1 MTRIILNTKDP
12 QEFAKLTAA
21 QMEMWFSQKLE
32 PGNPLF
38 DSRGY
43 LEISG
48 AIDRTAFEAALSRVI
63 QDARSLH
70 LRFVET
76 PTGPMQFECAPASS
90 GLDFIDVSNE
100 ADPFSACWNIM
111 QIESNTAYDLLSGK
125 LFSQMLFKLGDERH
139 IWYQRYHHIV
149 MDGASIPLV
158 TRRVAQIYTAL
169 MRRQPVPD
177 AGFGAIDLMTDGDRS
192 YRSSSRYANDR
203 RYWQDYADTL
213 PAPETLA
220 GKTPHAS
227 GFFRRE
233 STPLPLAFTAQLD
246 RIETQIGK
254 WPLVLT
260 AIVAAYLY
268 RTSNGRITVFDFPV
282 SARTKETRTLPGMF
296 ANILPMRLP
305 MTPQMSLVELT
316 RHVSTEVFSHMKHQQ
331 FRVKEIKQLRGAVTA
346 PVFGPR
352 INIVPFD
359 NRWEFGESR
368 ATLHAL
374 ANGLVNDFAVTVTG
388 DPRDPGC
395 TLHVDGNAELY
406 DAASVQAHRTRL
418 LHFIET
424 ALAHPDQP
432 IGQIDLL
439 DADERRLLLQTWN
452 ATDAA
457 YPAHRCIHELVEAQA
472 RQTPE
477 AVAIVADH
485 EQLSYAALNARANRL
500 AHYLVELG
508 VGPDTPVAV
517 CAERSIAMVVALL
530 AVFKAGGAYLSIDPA
545 YSGARLAHI
554 LDDAAP
560 AVVLVDPVGRQAL
573 ADLPSATSTL
583 VDIGFASP
591 SWASRSADNLLPLA
605 RGLTSRHLAY
615 VIYTSGSTGTP
626 KGVMVE
632 HRQLANLVTWHI
644 TRFGLHA
651 GSRVPATASLAFDA
665 SVWEIWPALCAGA
678 ALLLPPAGLASDA
691 AALLAWWRRQS
702 MDCAFLVTPLALLAM
717 QSGLPHGLKSLLI
730 GGDRVTTLPAGLPPS
745 LRIVNNYG
753 PTETTVVATS
763 GELVP
768 SSGDVVHSIGKPIAN
783 TRIYLLDDAQAPVPM
798 GTVGELYIGGAG
810 VARGYLNRPELT
822 AQRFLPDPF
831 ARAAGESEARMYRT
845 GDLARYLPDGNIV
858 FLGRNDDQ
866 VKIRGFRIEPG
877 EIEAH
882 LAMHDAVREAIVLAR
897 PDAAG
902 NARLLAYVTLDDAAP
917 RAEHAE
923 LVRQLREH
931 LAARLPDYMVP
942 AAFVV
947 LDALPLTSN
956 GKLDRRALPA
966 PDDDAFAQAQYEAPQ
981 GEIERTVAALWSE
994 LLGIERIGRHDNFF
1008 ALGGHSLIAVQ
1019 LIERLRQ
1026 IGLTLAIRDLFEQPA
1041 LAALSATLGQSREV
1055 VVPENRLG
1063 PDTQAITPDLLP
1075 LADLSQDDIDRIV
1088 TQVPGGIANIQDIY
1102 ALSPLQDGILFHHV
1116 LSTQGD
1122 PYLLS
1127 AHLAF
1132 ADRAA
1137 LDRYLQAMDCLVERH
1152 DTLRTA
1158 VLWEGLGSPVQVV
1171 LRRAHLDVTELAPDD
1186 GACAAEQLPDHIHPG
1201 RYRMDLTQAPLL
1213 RFVIAEA
1220 TEGRWHAMMLLHHLV
1235 GDHSTLAILNE
1246 EVQATLAGQLH
1257 RLPAPQPYR
1266 NLVAHA
1272 RLGMPASAHEAF
1284 FSEMLNDV
1292 DAPTLPFGLTLQ
1304 HDDMAPVYDARRTM
1318 PGTLD
1323 ARLRTLSKT
1332 VGVSLATLCHLAWAL
1347 VLARTS
1353 GQRRVVFGTVLFGR
1367 MAAGAGA
1374 DRTMGLYINT
1384 LPLRI
1389 DIDATDICTAVRDA
1403 QKRLAGLLAHEH
1415 ASLALAQRCSGVGA
1429 NAPLFSALLNYRHN
1443 VHNDGQ
1449 AQWPSDVELL
1459 GAHERTNYPVTLSV
1473 EDDGDALELVAQ
1485 VVSPTLPEQICAY
1498 MQRALEQLADALEA
1512 GSGSLERLQV
1522 VPDDERALLV
1532 DTLNATD
1539 APYDRHQYLHGLFEA
1554 QVRRTPEA
1562 TALISG
1568 GEHLSYAEL
1577 NARANRLARYLIEFD
1592 VAPDTPVAVCLDRG
1606 TPMVVA
1612 LLGIL
1617 KAGGAYVPLDP
1628 AYPGARLAHILSDAA
1643 PAVVLVDPVGRQALA
1658 DALGDT
1664 HLAKHTLVDVSVA
1677 SPPWDGLAADDLSP
1691 HTLGLTPR
1699 HLAYVIYTSGS
1710 TGLPKGVQNEH
1721 DALINR
1727 LTWMQAAYHLDARD
1741 VVLQKTPFSFDV
1753 SVWEFFWPLANGAT
1767 LVMAAP
1773 GAHRDADYLTDV
1785 IAQYAVT
1792 TLHFVPSMLSGF
1804 LEAPG
1809 LARCTTLSRI
1819 ICSGEAL
1826 PVATARRCLERL
1838 PHAQLH
1844 NLYGPTEAAIDVTA
1858 FTCPVDFDAPSVPIG
1873 KPIANTRIYLLDD
1886 AQAPVPL
1893 GAVGELYIGGVGV
1906 ARGYL
1911 NRPELNAQRFLPDPF
1926 ARAAGDP
1933 EARMYRTGDLARYLP
1948 DGNIVFLGRNDDQ
1961 VKIRGFRIELGEIE
1975 AQLALHDA
1983 VREAIVLARPDAA
1996 GTTRL
2001 LAYVT
2006 LDDAAPRAE
2015 LARQLRE
2022 HLAARLPDYMVPA
2035 AFVVLDTLPLTPNG
2049 KLDRRA
2055 LPEPD
2060 DDAFAHTQYEAP
2072 QGEIECAIA
2081 ALWAELLGIERVGRH
2096 DNFFAL
2102 GGHSL
2107 VAIRMVSRI
2116 VNETGK
2122 ALPLRKVFEAPTVAE
2137 LALALADATSHE
2149 SGHDIVRIDRH
2160 APMPLSFA
2168 EERILAIEAGAA
2180 RGAMFNSSRLFI
2192 LSGQMREDVLDRALR
2207 AVVDRHEILRT
2218 HYASDA
2224 ATGAFVPV
2232 VERADSFRLE
2242 RRDVAG
2248 DDAMSLAQ
2256 AEAAKLLDC
2265 FEGPVFGATLFVES
2279 PQRSI
2284 LMISIH
2290 HIAMDATS
2298 WTTVWRDFRHAYAAL
2313 AADAPPAL
2321 APLALQYRDYA
2332 AWSKRHVD
2340 VEHLAQLEQVWRERL
2355 AGAPACVD
2363 LPSDRPRP
2371 VRLSDRAGRCEH
2383 VLAPELVQQIRQV
2396 AAACNVTPF
2405 VVLETALAIT
2415 CAQLARSRDIV
2426 IGTVT
2431 EGRTHAATEEMVG
2444 LFVNTLPLR
2453 HRLDR
2458 SASVASH
2465 LLAASRELLS
2475 ALEAGELPFAHL
2487 VAAVNP
2493 PRSTSYDPIFQV
2505 FCQFQQGPGT
2515 ERETISG
2522 LTLEAVPRARVGRGA
2537 DLAVVFLDTGETVS
2551 ADVSYSADLFDPAS
2565 IDAIVALFLAFVTE
2579 SVQRPDASVTDRWD
2593 AGVARMRADT
2603 SGPDVAR
2610 LIDTPA
2616 SPSGTW
2622 YPLSPA
2628 QQAVWLQEQASPHG
2642 TSFFS
2647 IAAMRCAPEID
2658 RERLVIASRALIA
2671 QNQSFWL
2678 QLSDAGL
2685 QSEGPM
2691 PTTRFEHFVESATR
2705 TDAEMRQAVV
2715 DWHETL
2721 NDNLDDKTN
2730 SVAIFE
2736 SPGSVLV
2743 ALRSHHLQTDGWA
2756 AVRLFERIGKNY
2768 AALEKDPAHAFDMD
2782 RFVLDTLA
2790 LDDRYPCSSTYERDA
2805 TFWQSACTKMD
2816 GPALVTLVADRA
2828 HPVDARGVVASMR
2841 RTFSPALQARLAH
2854 TAQKHALSPS
2864 ECLTAL
2870 TSIYLMRIAGQRR
2883 AVVGASFLNRT
2894 REALDIPGQFAKVIP
2909 LPVSL
2914 EQADAPVS
2922 AALGEICGMF
2932 RNVMRHG
2939 RFPLG
2944 DMVRRYGID
2953 PRHIDVSVNT
2963 LFLRHPVEV
2972 AGQPTHVQWLSGPE
2986 NGLSFLFTQFGR
2998 NAPIDVELR
3007 YNRNVFDPAAVS
3019 RHAARLLDF
3028 IERACED
3035 DSVAAWSI
3043 DLVSSDEKAL
3053 LVDTLNAT
3061 DAPYDRHQYLHGLFE
3076 AQARRTPAATALISG
3091 GERLSYAELNARA
3104 NRLARYLIEF
3114 DVTPDTPVAVCLDRG
3129 TPMVVA
3135 LLGILKAGGAY
3146 VPLDPAYPGA
3156 RLAHILS
3163 DSAPAVVLVDPVGR
3177 QALADAL
3184 GDTHLAKH
3192 TLVDVSVASPPWDG
3206 LPADDLSP
3214 HALGLTPR
3222 HLAYVIYTSGSTGL
3236 PKGVQNEHDALINRL
3251 TWMQSAYHL
3260 DARDVVLQKTPF
3272 SFDVSV
3278 WEFFWPLANGATLV
3292 MAAPGAHRDAD
3303 YLTDVI
3309 SQHAVTTL
3317 HFVPSMLSGFLEA
3330 PGLARCTTLSR
3341 IICSGEALP
3350 VATARRCLERLPH
3363 AQLHNLYG
3371 PTEAAIDVTAFTCPA
3386 GFDAPSVP
3394 IGKPIANTRIY
3405 LLDDAQAPVPLGAV
3419 GELYIGGVGVAR
3431 GYLNRP
3437 ELNAQRFVAD
3447 PFARAAG
3454 APEAR
3459 MYRTGDLARYLP
3471 DGNIVFLGRN
3481 DDQVKIRGFRIELG
3495 EIEAQLALH
3504 DVVREAIVLAR
3515 PDAAGTTRLLAYVTL
3530 DDAATRAELA
3540 RQLREHLAA
3549 RLPDYMV
3556 PAAFVVLDTLPLT
3569 PNGKLD
3575 RRALPEPDDDA
3586 FVHTQ
3591 YEAPQGEIECAIA
3604 ALWAELLGIERVG
3617 RHDNFFALGGHSLL
3631 AVRMLNRLRAMHE
3644 VRLSLSSL
3652 FDHPTVCAVAQVV
3665 GARHRDDAPA
3675 IARID
3680 RDAPLPLSFAQQRMM
3695 FLSGFEGAGTIYH
3708 VPLVLRLDGRLDA
3721 DAWHR
3726 ALDALWA
3733 RHESLRTVFP
3743 ETAGASGDTRAALLP
3758 AGDGMPWREDD
3769 LSSEPGAPE
3778 HGLRLCEEE
3787 ATRPFDLARGPLVR
3801 ARLVRLSEHAH
3812 VFMLTLHHIVCDG
3825 WSLTVLVKE
3834 LGALYE
3840 AFTAGRPN
3848 PLATLA
3854 FQYPDYV
3861 AWQQQWLGAERLERE
3876 AGYWK
3881 QALAG
3886 IPTLLTLPTDRPRP
3900 AHQQF
3905 DAARLPLELDAV
3917 LTRDLRRFAARRG
3930 VTVFAVVTA
3939 AWAAVLGR
3947 LAGQEDVVIGTPV
3960 ANRSGPEFESI
3971 VGLFVNTLA
3980 LRIDLSGVP
3989 SVAQL
3994 LDRVQEAVVAAQDH
4008 QDLPFE
4014 QVVEIVKPPRR
4025 LGHTSIFQVMISW
4038 QNTDVR
4044 TIEVPDLDIT
4054 PVASAFDRAKFD
4066 LELDLVDDGRA
4077 VAGALR
4083 YATALFDETSIARH
4097 GAYLIAVLRA
4107 MTRDEAQPIGQI
4119 DLLDADER
4127 QLLLQ
4132 TWNATDAAYPAH
4144 QCIHE
4149 LVEAQARQT
4158 PEAVAI
4164 VAEHEQLSYAALNAR
4179 ANRLAHY
4186 LVELGVGPDTPVAVC
4201 AERSIAMVVAL
4212 LAVFKAGGAYLS
4224 IDPAYSGARLAH
4236 ILDDAA
4242 PAVVLVDPVGRQAL
4256 ADLPLATSTPT
4267 PTLVDIGFASPS
4279 WASRSA
4285 DNLLP
4290 LARGLTSRN
4299 LAYVIYT
4306 SGSTGTPKGVMVEHR
4321 QLANLVT
4328 WHIARFD
4335 LHAGSR
4341 VPATASLAFDASV
4354 WEIWPAL
4361 CAGAALLLPPA
4372 GLASDAAALLA
4383 WWRRQSMDCA
4393 FLVTPLALL
4402 AMQSGLPPGLKSL
4415 LIGGDRVTTLPA
4427 GLPPSLRI
4435 VNNYGPTETT
4445 VVATSGELVPSSGD
4459 VVHSIG
4465 KPIANTRI
4473 YLLDDAQ
4480 APVPLGAVGELY
4492 IGGAGVAR
4500 GYLNRPELTEQRFLP
4515 DPFARAAGQPEARM
4529 YRTGDLARY
4538 LPDGNIVF
4546 LGRNDDQVKIRG
4558 FRIEPG
4564 EIEAH
4569 LAMHDAVREA
4579 IVLARPDAAGNA
4591 RLLAYVTL
4599 DDAAPRAELGRRL
4612 REHLVSRL
4620 PEYMVPAAFIVL
4632 DALPLTS
4639 NGKLDRRALPE
4650 PDDDAFAHTQY
4661 EAPQGE
4667 TERTVAALWAELLGV
4682 ERVGRH
4688 DNFFALGGHSLIAV
4702 RLLVQIRETF
4712 GHEISIRT
4720 LFESPTVAQLAPRI
4734 HETGASDALAVLL
4747 PLQPQGARSPLFCI
4761 HPAGG
4766 FSWPY
4771 ASLTHHLR
4779 DRPLYGLQA
4788 RALTEAGQSVQSI
4801 EDMAQDYVRQIRGV
4815 QRAGPYHLLGWSLGC
4830 HIAHAIATQLQR
4842 AGEKVAFLAML
4853 DGYPEVRSDAY
4864 PAPTETEVIDVLIRA
4879 FVDTPQVADDRS
4891 LTIDTLRTRLAEHNP
4906 MFRTFNE
4913 RTFESIVR
4921 QFQVAPTQASRF
4933 APDVFHGDVVFFRA
4947 ALDRPEAGQPR
4958 DVRAWQPYVRGK
4970 IDVHD
4975 IACLHETMMSPS
4987 ALAGIG
4993 PIVAAALDAGATHG
5007 KALSDAPISV
5017 TGAWPRHGETIGGV
5031 SDGSLS

>member
-1 MTRIILNTKDP
+1 MNTKDP
-12 QEFAKLTAA
+12 QEILELTAA
-21 QMEMWFSQKLE
+21 QMEMWFSQQLE
-32 PGNPLF
+32 PDNPLF

-43 LEISG
+43 VDIRG
-48 AIDRTAFEAALSRVI
+48 FIHCPTFEAALHRFI

-70 LRFVET
+70 FRFIESS
-76 PTGPMQFECAPASS
+76 TGPVQFGCDFDSFE
-90 GLDFIDVSNE
+90 LKFIDASNE
-100 ADPFSACWNIM
+100 ADPFSACWNAM
-111 QIESNTAYDLLSGK
+111 QAESNSPYDLLSGK
-125 LFSQMLFKLGDERH
+125 LFSQTLFKLSDEHH

-149 MDGASIPLV
+149 MDGASIPLA

-169 MRRQPVPD
+169 MRQQPVPD
-177 AGFGAIDLMTDGDRS
+177 SDFGSIDLMTNGDRA
-192 YRSSSRYANDR
+192 YRASSRYANDR
-203 RYWQDYADTL
+203 RYWQDYVDTL
-213 PAPETLA
+213 PAPETIVGA
-220 GKTPHAS
+220 APRAS
-227 GFFRRE
+227 GFFNRA
-233 STPLPLAFTAQLD
+233 SAPLPLAFIERLD
-246 RIETQIGK
+246 TIEARIAK

-268 RTSNGRITVFDFPV
+268 RMSNGRITVFDFPV
-282 SARTKETRTLPGMF
+282 AARTKETRTLPGMF

-305 MTPQMSLVELT
+305 ITPRTTLTELT
-316 RHVSTEVFSHMKHQQ
+316 RHVSTEVLAHMKHQQ
-331 FRVKEIKQLRGAVTA
+331 FRVKEIKQMRGAFA
-346 PVFGPR
+346 GPVFGPR
-352 INIVPFD
+352 INIVPYD
-359 NRWEFGESR
+359 NRWAFGDSH

-374 ANGLVNDFAVTVTG
+374 ANGLVNDFSVTVTG
-388 DPRDPGC
+388 NPRDPGC
-395 TLHVDGNAELY
+395 TLHVDANTELY
-406 DAASVQAHRTRL
+406 DDASVQVHRKRL

-424 ALAHPDQP
+424 ALADPEQP
-432 IGQIDLL
+432 IGRIDLL
-439 DADERRLLLQTWN
+439 DADERHLLLHTWN
-452 ATDAA
+452 ATEAA
-457 YPAHRCIHELVEAQA
+457 YPEHQCIHEHVEAQA

-477 AVAIVADH
+477 AVALVAGH

-500 AHYLVELG
+500 AHHLVTLG

-517 CAERSIAMVVALL
+517 CAERSIAMVVSLL
-530 AVFKAGGAYLSIDPA
+530 AVLKAGGAYLSIDPA
-545 YSGARLAHI
+545 YSSARLAHV
-554 LDDAAP
+554 LDDAKP
-560 AVVLVDPVGRQAL
+560 RVVLVDPVGRKAL
-573 ADLPSATSTL
+573 ADAHLATHALIDVT
-583 VDIGFASP
+583 VESP
-591 SWASRSADNLLPLA
+591 PWAALSPDNLPPLPL
-605 RGLTSRHLAY
+605 GLTPRHLAY

-644 TRFGLHA
+644 ARFELHA

-665 SVWEIWPALCAGA
+665 SVWEIWPVLCAGA

-691 AALLAWWRRQS
+691 AALLQWWRRQS

-717 QSGLPHGLKSLLI
+717 QDELPKELTSLLI
-730 GGDRVTTLPAGLPPS
+730 GGDRVTALPAGLPPS

-763 GELVP
+763 GEIVP
-768 SSGDVVHSIGKPIAN
+768 SSGEAVYPIGKPIAN
-783 TRIYLLDDAQAPVPM
+783 TRIYLLDESQALVPL
-798 GTVGELYIGGAG
+798 GAVGELYIGGAG
-810 VARGYLNRPELT
+810 VARGYLNRPDLT

-831 ARAAGESEARMYRT
+831 ARAAGQPDARMYRT

-858 FLGRNDDQ
+858 FLGRNDEQ
-866 VKIRGFRIEPG
+866 VKIRGFRVEPG
-877 EIEAH
+877 EIEAQ
-882 LAMHDAVREAIVLAR
+882 LATHDAVREAVVIAR
-897 PDAAG
+897 HDVAG
-902 NARLLAYVTLDDAAP
+902 NARLLAYVTLHDVAP
-917 RAEHAE
+917 RTE
-923 LVRQLREH
+923 LVRRLREH
-931 LAARLPDYMVP
+931 LAARLPEYMVP

-947 LDALPLTSN
+947 LDALPLTPN
-956 GKLDRRALPA
+956 GKLDRRALPE
-966 PDDDAFAQAQYEAPQ
+966 PDDDAFVQAQYEAPQ
-981 GEIERTVAALWSE
+981 GDIEQTVAALWAE
-994 LLGIERIGRHDNFF
+994 LLGVERVGRHDNFF

-1055 VVPENRLG
+1055 VVPENRIG
-1063 PDTQAITPDLLP
+1063 PDTQVITPDLLP
-1075 LADLSQDDIDRIV
+1075 LADLSQGDIDRIV
-1088 TQVPGGIANIQDIY
+1088 AQVPGGIANIQDIY

-1116 LSTQGD
+1116 LSTHGD

-1132 ADRAA
+1132 SDRAA
-1137 LDRYLQAMDCLVERH
+1137 LDRYLHAIDRLVERH
-1152 DTLRTA
+1152 DILRTA

-1171 LRRAHLDVTELAPDD
+1171 TRRAHVDVTELALDD
-1186 GACAAEQLPDHIHPG
+1186 ASEPVAKQLLDRIHPG

-1220 TEGRWHAMMLLHHLV
+1220 TGGRWHALMLLHHLV

-1246 EVQATLAGQLH
+1246 EVQATIAGQAH
-1257 RLPAPQPYR
+1257 RLPKPQPYR

-1272 RLGMPASAHEAF
+1272 RLGLPASAHEAF
-1284 FSEMLNDV
+1284 FSKMLKDV
-1292 DAPTLPFGLTLQ
+1292 DTPTLPFGLTLA
-1304 HDDMAPVYDARRTM
+1304 HDDLAPLYEARRTVSAA
-1318 PGTLD
+1318 LD
-1323 ARLRTLSKT
+1323 ARLRTLSRNT
-1332 VGVSLATLCHLAWAL
+1332 DVSLATLCHLAWAL

-1353 GQRRVVFGTVLFGR
+1353 GQKHVVFGTVLFGR

-1389 DIDATDICTAVRDA
+1389 DIDATDVRTAVRDT
-1403 QKRLAGLLAHEH
+1403 QIRLAGLLAHEH
-1415 ASLALAQRCSGVGA
+1415 ASLALAQRCSGIGA
-1429 NAPLFSALLNYRHN
+1429 NAPLFSALLNYRHTMRI
-1443 VHNDGQ
+1443 DGHS
-1449 AQWPSDVELL
+1449 QWPSDVELL

-1473 EDDGDALELVAQ
+1473 EDYGDALELAAQ
-1485 VVSPTLPEQICAY
+1485 VVAPGLPERICAS
-1498 MQRALEQLADALEA
+1498 MQCALEQLANALDAGASPLDH
-1512 GSGSLERLQV
+1512 LQV
-1522 VPDDERALLV
+1522 VPEDERDLLIHALNS
-1532 DTLNATD
+1532 TN

-1554 QVRRTPEA
+1554 QVQRTPEA

-1568 GEHLSYAEL
+1568 DERLSYAEL
-1577 NARANRLARYLIEFD
+1577 NARANRLARYLIDLD

-1628 AYPGARLAHILSDAA
+1628 AYPGPRLAHILSDAA
-1643 PAVVLVDPVGRQALA
+1643 PAVVLVDPVGRKALA
-1658 DALGDT
+1658 DALGDA
-1664 HLAKHTLVDVSVA
+1664 HLTKHALVDVSVA
-1677 SPPWDGLAADDLSP
+1677 SPPWNGLSTDNLAP

-1710 TGLPKGVQNEH
+1710 TGMPKGVQNEH
-1721 DALINR
+1721 DALVNR
-1727 LTWMQAAYHLDARD
+1727 LTWMQSAYRLDARD

-1773 GAHRDADYLTDV
+1773 GAHRDADTLTDV
-1785 IAQYAVT
+1785 IAQHGVT

-1826 PVATARRCLERL
+1826 PVATAQRCLERL

-1858 FTCPVDFDAPSVPIG
+1858 FACPADFDAQAVPIG

-1886 AQAPVPL
+1886 NQAPVPF
-1893 GAVGELYIGGVGV
+1893 GAVGELYIGGAGV

-1911 NRPELNAQRFLPDPF
+1911 NRPDLTAQRFLPDPF
-1926 ARAAGDP
+1926 ARAAGQPD
-1933 EARMYRTGDLARYLP
+1933 ARMYRTGDLARYLP

-1961 VKIRGFRIELGEIE
+1961 VKVRGFRIELGEIE
-1975 AQLALHDA
+1975 AQLATHDA
-1983 VREAIVLARPDAA
+1983 IREAIVIARHDAA
-1996 GTTRL
+1996 GNARL

-2006 LDDAAPRAE
+2006 LHDAASRTE
-2015 LARQLRE
+2015 LVRHLRE
-2022 HLAARLPDYMVPA
+2022 HLAARLPEYMVPA
-2035 AFVVLDTLPLTPNG
+2035 AFVVLDALPLTPNG

-2060 DDAFAHTQYEAP
+2060 DDAFVQAQYEAP
-2072 QGEIECAIA
+2072 QGDIEQTVAT
-2081 ALWAELLGIERVGRH
+2081 LWAELLGVERVGRH

-2107 VAIRMVSRI
+2107 IAIRMVSRLA
-2116 VNETGK
+2116 NETGK
-2122 ALPLRKVFEAPTVAE
+2122 VLPLRKVFEVPTIAE

-2149 SGHDIVRIDRH
+2149 SGHDLVRIDRN

-2168 EERILAIEAGAA
+2168 EERVLAIEAGAA
-2180 RGAMFNSSRLFI
+2180 RGAMFNASRLFI
-2192 LSGQMREDVLDRALR
+2192 LSGRVREDVLDRALR
-2207 AVVDRHEILRT
+2207 AVVERHEILRT
-2218 HYASDA
+2218 HYVGDD
-2224 ATGAFVPV
+2224 ATGAFAPV
-2232 VERADSFRLE
+2232 VDRSERFQLV
-2242 RRDVAG
+2242 RRDVAEE
-2248 DDAMSLAQ
+2248 DAMSLAQ
-2256 AEAAKLLDC
+2256 SEAARLLDC
-2265 FEGPVFGATLFVES
+2265 FRGPVFGATLFVES
-2279 PQRSI
+2279 SQRAI

-2290 HIAMDATS
+2290 HIAMDAAS
-2298 WTTVWRDFRHAYAAL
+2298 WNTVWRDFRHAYAAL
-2313 AADAPPAL
+2313 AADEPPAL
-2321 APLALQYRDYA
+2321 APLTLQYRDYA

-2340 VEHLAQLEQVWRERL
+2340 VERLAQLRQVWRERL
-2355 AGAPACVD
+2355 AGAPACLD

-2371 VRLSDRAGRCEH
+2371 ARLSDRAGRTERT
-2383 VLAPELVQQIRQV
+2383 LAPELVQQIRQT
-2396 AAACNVTPF
+2396 AAAYNVTPF

-2431 EGRTHAATEEMVG
+2431 DGRTHAATEAMVG

-2465 LLAASRELLS
+2465 WLAASRELLS
-2475 ALEAGELPFAHL
+2475 ALEASELPFADV

-2493 PRSTSYDPIFQV
+2493 PRTSSYDPIFQV
-2505 FCQFQQGPGT
+2505 FCQFQQGPGKG
-2515 ERETISG
+2515 RETIAG
-2522 LTLEAVPRARVGRGA
+2522 LTIDAIPRTRVGRGA
-2537 DLAVVFLDTGETVS
+2537 DLAFVFLDTGEYVS

-2565 IDAIVALFLAFVTE
+2565 IDAIIALFLTFVTE
-2579 SVQRPDASVTDRWD
+2579 SVRRPEVSVTELWD
-2593 AGVARMRADT
+2593 AGVAHARAAA

-2610 LIDTPA
+2610 LIDAPA

-2622 YPLSPA
+2622 YVLSPA
-2628 QQAVWLQEQASPHG
+2628 QQAVWLQEQAARRG

-2647 IAAMRCAPEID
+2647 IAAMRCAPEVD
-2658 RERLVIASRALIA
+2658 RDRLVTASRAIIT

-2678 QLSDAGL
+2678 QFSDTGL
-2685 QSEGPM
+2685 QREAST
-2691 PTTRFEHFVESATR
+2691 PTTRFEHFVEHATM
-2705 TDAEMRQAVV
+2705 TDEAMRQAVV

-2721 NDNLDDKTN
+2721 NETLDDKT
-2730 SVAIFE
+2730 SAVAVFE

-2743 ALRSHHLQTDGWA
+2743 ALRSHHLQNDGWA
-2756 AVRLFERIGKNY
+2756 AVRLFERIAKNY
-2768 AALEKDPAHAFDMD
+2768 AALHNDPTHAFDMD
-2782 RFVLDTLA
+2782 RIFLDTLS
-2790 LDDRYPCSSTYERDA
+2790 LDERYLGSSTHERDA
-2805 TFWQSACTKMD
+2805 AFWQAACAKMD
-2816 GPALVTLVADRA
+2816 GRALVTLVADHA
-2828 HPVDARGVVASMR
+2828 HPVDSRGIVRSLR
-2841 RTFSPALQARLAH
+2841 RTFSQALQERLSRI
-2854 TAQKHALSPS
+2854 AQKLSLSPS

-2870 TSIYLMRIAGQRR
+2870 TSLYLMRIAGERR
-2883 AVVGASFLNRT
+2883 AVVGVSYLNRT

-2909 LPVSL
+2909 LPVSI
-2914 EQADAPVS
+2914 EQTDAPVS
-2922 AALGEICGMF
+2922 AALSGICDAF
-2932 RNVMRHG
+2932 RDAMRHG

-2944 DMVRRYGID
+2944 DMVRHYGLD
-2953 PRHIDVSVNT
+2953 PRHIEVSVNT
-2963 LFLRHPVEV
+2963 LFLRHPVEM

-2998 NAPIDVELR
+2998 SAPIDVELR
-3007 YNRNVFDPAAVS
+3007 YNGNVFEPAAVS
-3019 RHAARLLDF
+3019 RHAARLLAF
-3028 IERACED
+3028 IEHACED
-3035 DSVAAWSI
+3035 DGASAWAI

-3053 LVDTLNAT
+3053 LIDTLNAT

-3076 AQARRTPAATALISG
+3076 AQVQRTPEATALISG
-3091 GERLSYAELNARA
+3091 DARLSYAELNARA
-3104 NRLARYLIEF
+3104 NRLARYLIDL
-3114 DVTPDTPVAVCLDRG
+3114 DVAPDTPVAVCLDRG

-3146 VPLDPAYPGA
+3146 VPLDPAYPGP

-3163 DSAPAVVLVDPVGR
+3163 DAAPAVVLVDPVGR
-3177 QALADAL
+3177 KALADAL
-3184 GDTHLAKH
+3184 GDAHLTKH
-3192 TLVDVSVASPPWDG
+3192 ALVDVSVASPPWNG
-3206 LPADDLSP
+3206 LSTDNLAP
-3214 HALGLTPR
+3214 HTLGLTPR
-3222 HLAYVIYTSGSTGL
+3222 HLAYVIYTSGSTGM
-3236 PKGVQNEHDALINRL
+3236 PKGVQNEHDALVNRL
-3251 TWMQSAYHL
+3251 TWMQSAYRL

-3303 YLTDVI
+3303 TLTDVI
-3309 SQHAVTTL
+3309 AQYGVTTL

-3350 VATARRCLERLPH
+3350 VATAQRCLERLPH

-3371 PTEAAIDVTAFTCPA
+3371 PTEAAIDVTAFACPA
-3386 GFDAPSVP
+3386 DFDAQAVP

-3405 LLDDAQAPVPLGAV
+3405 LLDDDQAPVPFGAV
-3419 GELYIGGVGVAR
+3419 GELYIGGAGVAR

-3437 ELNAQRFVAD
+3437 DLTAQRFLPD

-3454 APEAR
+3454 QPDAR

-3481 DDQVKIRGFRIELG
+3481 DDQVKVRGFRIELG
-3495 EIEAQLALH
+3495 EIEAQLATH
-3504 DVVREAIVLAR
+3504 DAVREAIVIAR
-3515 PDAAGTTRLLAYVTL
+3515 HDAAGNARLLAYATL
-3530 DDAATRAELA
+3530 HDAASRTELV
-3540 RQLREHLAA
+3540 RHLREHLAA
-3549 RLPDYMV
+3549 RLPEYMV
-3556 PAAFVVLDTLPLT
+3556 PAAFVVLDALPLT

-3586 FVHTQ
+3586 FVQAQ
-3591 YEAPQGEIECAIA
+3591 YEAPQGDIEQTVAT
-3604 ALWAELLGIERVG
+3604 LWAELLGVERVG

-3631 AVRMLNRLRAMHE
+3631 AVRMLNRLRALHE
-3644 VRLSLSSL
+3644 VELSLSSL
-3652 FDHPTVCAVAQVV
+3652 FDHPTVCAVAQAI
-3665 GARHRDDAPA
+3665 GARNRTVAPP

-3695 FLSGFEGAGTIYH
+3695 FLSGFEGASTIYH

-3721 DAWHR
+3721 AALHR

-3733 RHESLRTVFP
+3733 RHEALRTVFP
-3743 ETAGASGDTRAALLP
+3743 DTTGASEEAHAALLP
-3758 AGDGMPWREDD
+3758 AGDGMPWHEDD
-3769 LSSEPGAPE
+3769 LSSKPDASEN
-3778 HGLRLCEEE
+3778 GLRLCEEE

-3801 ARLVRLSEHAH
+3801 ARLVRLTAHEHA
-3812 VFMLTLHHIVCDG
+3812 FMLTLHHIVCDG

-3834 LGALYE
+3834 LCALYRAATE
-3840 AFTAGRPN
+3840 GLPD
-3848 PLATLA
+3848 PLAALA
-3854 FQYPDYV
+3854 VQYPDYV
-3861 AWQQQWLGAERLERE
+3861 AWQRQWLGAERLERE
-3876 AGYWK
+3876 SGYWRK
-3881 QALAG
+3881 TLVG

-3900 AHQQF
+3900 THQQF
-3905 DAARLPLELDAV
+3905 DAARLPLELDPA
-3917 LTRDLRRFAARRG
+3917 LTQDLRRLAARRG
-3930 VTVFAVVTA
+3930 VTVFAAVTA

-3960 ANRSGPEFESI
+3960 ANRSGPELESI

-3994 LDRVQEAVVAAQDH
+3994 LDRVQATVIGAQDH

-4038 QNTDVR
+4038 QNTDMR
-4044 TIEVPDLDIT
+4044 TIALPDLDIT
-4054 PVASAFDRAKFD
+4054 PVAGAFDRAKFD
-4066 LELDLVDDGRA
+4066 LELDLADDGRT

-4083 YATALFDETSIARH
+4083 YATALFDEASIARH
-4097 GAYLIAVLRA
+4097 CAYLIAVLRA
-4107 MTRDEAQPIGQI
+4107 MTRDDEQPVGRI

-4127 QLLLQ
+4127 HLLLH
-4132 TWNATDAAYPAH
+4132 TWNATEAAYPEH

-4149 LVEAQARQT
+4149 RVEAQARQT
-4158 PEAVAI
+4158 PEAVAL
-4164 VAEHEQLSYAALNAR
+4164 VADHEQLSYAALNAR
-4179 ANRLAHY
+4179 ANRLAHH
-4186 LVELGVGPDTPVAVC
+4186 LVTLGVGPDTPVAVC
-4201 AERSIAMVVAL
+4201 AKRSIAMVVSL
-4212 LAVFKAGGAYLS
+4212 LAVLKAGGAYLS
-4224 IDPAYSGARLAH
+4224 IDPAYSSARLAH
-4236 ILDDAA
+4236 VLDDAK
-4242 PAVVLVDPVGRQAL
+4242 PPVVLVDPAGRKAL
-4256 ADLPLATSTPT
+4256 ADAHLATHDNTIDVT
-4267 PTLVDIGFASPS
+4267 VESPP
-4279 WASRSA
+4279 WAALSP
-4285 DNLLP
+4285 DNLPPQSL
-4290 LARGLTSRN
+4290 GLTSRH

-4328 WHIARFD
+4328 WHIDRFA

-4361 CAGAALLLPPA
+4361 CAGSALLLPPP
-4372 GLASDAAALLA
+4372 GLASDAAALLQ
-4383 WWRRQSMDCA
+4383 WWRRQSIDCA

-4402 AMQSGLPPGLKSL
+4402 AMQDELPRGLTSL
-4415 LIGGDRVTTLPA
+4415 LIGGDRVTALPA

-4445 VVATSGELVPSSGD
+4445 VVATSGEIVPSSGEA
-4459 VVHSIG
+4459 VYPIG

-4473 YLLDDAQ
+4473 YLLDDDQ

-4500 GYLNRPELTEQRFLP
+4500 GYLNRPDLTAQRFLP
-4515 DPFARAAGQPEARM
+4515 DPFARAAGQHDARM

-4546 LGRNDDQVKIRG
+4546 LGRNDEQVKIRG
-4558 FRIEPG
+4558 FRIELG
-4564 EIEAH
+4564 EIEAQ
-4569 LAMHDAVREA
+4569 LATHDAIREA
-4579 IVLARPDAAGNA
+4579 VVIARHDSAGNA

-4599 DDAAPRAELGRRL
+4599 HDAAPRTELVRRL
-4612 REHLVSRL
+4612 REHLAARL
-4620 PEYMVPAAFIVL
+4620 PEYMVPAAFVVL
-4632 DALPLTS
+4632 DALPLTA

-4650 PDDDAFAHTQY
+4650 PDDDAFAQAQY
-4661 EAPQGE
+4661 EAPQGDIE
-4667 TERTVAALWAELLGV
+4667 QTVAALWAELLGV

-4688 DNFFALGGHSLIAV
+4688 DNFFALGGHSLIAA
-4702 RLLVQIRETF
+4702 RLLAQIRETF
-4712 GHEISIRT
+4712 GHEVSIRT
-4720 LFESPTVAQLAPRI
+4720 LFEAPTVAQLAPRI
-4734 HETGASDALAVLL
+4734 HATGPSDALAVLL
-4747 PLQPQGARSPLFCI
+4747 PLQPLGSNPPLFCV

-4788 RALTEAGQSVQSI
+4788 RALTEAGKYVQSI
-4801 EDMAQDYVRQIRGV
+4801 EEMAQDYIRQIRSV
-4815 QRAGPYHLLGWSLGC
+4815 QRNGPYHLLGWSLGC
-4830 HIAHAIATQLQR
+4830 HIAHAIATQLQF
-4842 AGEKVAFLAML
+4842 AGEKVALLAML
-4853 DGYPEVRSDAY
+4853 DGYPERRSDAY
-4864 PAPTETEVIDVLIRA
+4864 PALTETEVIDVLMRA
-4879 FVDTPQVADDRS
+4879 FADSPHPTDARS
-4891 LTIDTLRTRLAEHNP
+4891 LTIDTLKTRLARNNP
-4906 MFRTFNE
+4906 MFQTLNE

-4921 QFQVAPTQASRF
+4921 QFQVAPTLASMF
-4933 APDVFHGDVVFFRA
+4933 APGVFHGDVLFFKA
-4947 ALDRPEAGQPR
+4947 ALSRSEAYQQR
-4958 DVRAWQPYVRGK
+4958 DVRAWQPYVRGQ

-4975 IACLHETMMSPS
+4975 IECLHETMMTSQ
-4987 ALAGIG
+4987 ALAAIG
-4993 PIVAAALDAGATHG
+4993 PIVAAALDAGG
-5007 KALSDAPISV
+5007 SVSKASSSSPVSV
-5017 TGAWPRHGETIGGV
+5017 ANAWPRNGEYVRGER
-5031 SDGSLS
+5031 DGSPN